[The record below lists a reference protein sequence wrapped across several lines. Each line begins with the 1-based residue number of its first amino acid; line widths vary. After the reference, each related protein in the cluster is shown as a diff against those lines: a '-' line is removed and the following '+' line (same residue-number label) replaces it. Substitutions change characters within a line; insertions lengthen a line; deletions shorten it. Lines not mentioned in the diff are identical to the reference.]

1 MKKILK
7 GILLWTTALTIMLFI
22 SGINSIVDKGL
33 VVTLMWIVSCVVL
46 YNLCRVTISI
56 RELYTLSGYKLFYK
70 LMN

>member
-22 SGINSIVDKGL
+22 GGIDSIVDKGL
-33 VVTLMWIVSCVVL
+33 GVTLVWIAACIAL
-46 YNLCRVTISI
+46 YNLCRVTLSI

>member
-7 GILLWTTALTIMLFI
+7 GILLWITALTMMLFVGSI
-22 SGINSIVDKGL
+22 DSIVDKGL
-33 VVTLMWIVSCVVL
+33 VVTLIWIVSCVVL

-56 RELYTLSGYKLFYK
+56 RELYTLSGYKFFYK